1 MIAQRPTGTVTFL
14 FSDIEGS
21 TERWER
27 YRDAM
32 AAAIARHDAL
42 LRSMLEQHGA
52 YVFKTVGDAFYAAFA
67 RPEEAIAA
75 ALDVQRALA
84 DQDFSAVG
92 GLRVRMAVH
101 TGSANERDGDYFGP
115 ALNRVARLLAI
126 GHGGQVLVSGTSTDL
141 LQGTMPPQSS
151 LHDLGTHRLKDLA
164 QPEQVYQLVAEGL
177 AQSFPALLSLDR
189 LPNNLPPQLTS
200 FVGREKEI
208 AEIVELLGQYRF
220 ITLVG
225 TGGAG
230 KTRCAIQIGGDLLD
244 GSGDGVWLAE
254 LAPISDSSLVASVIA
269 ETLGVKGEPN
279 KPALEAVVAFLKRK
293 RLLLILDNCE
303 HVIDETRN
311 VVDDILRSCPEV
323 RILATSREGLNI
335 AGERVYRMPSLP
347 VPRAGEHVAS
357 DAEQRYGAVALFV
370 DRAVA
375 SDARFTFSDENAPHV
390 AEICRRLD
398 GIPLAIEL
406 AAARVKVLSPHQLAQ
421 KLNERFRVL
430 TGGNRR
436 ALPRQQTMR
445 ALVDWSYDLLAEDE
459 RTLFRKLGVFAGGFT
474 LETAVAVC
482 GEETIDEI
490 AILDMLSS
498 LVDKSLV
505 QAEPAGSGTRY
516 RLLESMRQYARE
528 RMEERGEHLAVA
540 HAHAVAFC
548 DLAEQLRDQ
557 YERVTNRAWLS
568 QAQPELENL
577 RAALE
582 WALTQRGDVALAQRT
597 IGAMRWMWYF
607 LAPAE
612 GRQWVRMATDAADA
626 STPETTLAALEL
638 AAAHLD
644 LALTQRKV
652 GYEEAQRAVA
662 RMKALGDDRGIAEAL
677 RIAGSALMPIGGHE
691 AGEVILREALELA
704 QRLGMR
710 KLVGRIYLGLG
721 GTRAFGGDIAGA
733 RTYYSEAM
741 SMARAN
747 GDDHALIIVA
757 DNLAEAEYRGGD
769 AAAALRIAEE
779 VIERGTPQSRNV
791 TIGNIA
797 QYLVALD
804 RYDDARRAA
813 REAVAISRD
822 AREYVSLAFALQ
834 HLAAIAVLAPVEDSE
849 MAIDSRRRGARLLGY
864 VGTCI
869 AALDAVRETEQME
882 YDRMLPVLNGAFDDA
897 ELAAL
902 VQEGSSW
909 SEDRAVAEAM
919 LI

>member
-1 MIAQRPTGTVTFL
+1 MATQIETGLPPARPTGTVTFL

-27 YRDAM
+27 HRDAM

-42 LRSMLEQHGA
+42 MRSALERHGA

-75 ALDVQRALA
+75 ALQAQRELQGA
-84 DQDFSAVG
+84 DFSEVD
-92 GLRVRMAVH
+92 GLRVRMALH
-101 TGSANERDGDYFGP
+101 TGTASERDGDYFGP

-141 LQGTMPPQSS
+141 LQGSLPLQSS
-151 LHDLGTHRLKDLA
+151 LRDLGTHRLKDLA

-177 AQSFPALLSLDR
+177 TESFPALLSLDR

-200 FVGREKEI
+200 FVGREQEI
-208 AEIVELLGQYRF
+208 AEIIELLGQYRF

-230 KTRCAIQIGGDLLD
+230 KTRCAIQVGGDLLD
-244 GSGDGVWLAE
+244 GSGNGVWLAE
-254 LAPISDSSLVASVIA
+254 LAPIGDPSLVGSVVL
-269 ETLGVKGEPN
+269 EVLGVQGEPN
-279 KPALEAVVAFLKRK
+279 KPALDSVVAFLKRK

-303 HVIDETRN
+303 HVIDGARK
-311 VVDDILRSCPEV
+311 VVDEILRACPDV
-323 RILATSREGLNI
+323 RIIATSREGLNI
-335 AGERVYRMPSLP
+335 AGERVYRMPSLHH
-347 VPRAGEHVAS
+347 ES
-357 DAEQRYGAVALFV
+357 AVALFV
-370 DRAVA
+370 DRALA
-375 SDARFTFSDENAPHV
+375 SDARFTLSDENSPHV
-390 AEICRRLD
+390 AEICVRLD

-406 AAARVKVLSPHQLAQ
+406 AAARVKVLSPRQLSQ

-445 ALVDWSYDLLAEDE
+445 ALVDWSYDLLSEDE
-459 RTLFRKLGVFAGGFT
+459 RALFRKLGIFAGGFT
-474 LETAVAVC
+474 FESAVAVC
-482 GEETIDEI
+482 ADDTLDEL

-528 RMEERGEHLAVA
+528 RLEERGEHVATA
-540 HAHAVAFC
+540 HAHAKAFHA
-548 DLAEQLRDQ
+548 LAEQLNEE
-557 YERVTNRAWLS
+557 YERIANRAWLS
-568 QAQPELENL
+568 LAQPELENF

-582 WALTQRGDVALAQRT
+582 WALTQRGDVALAQQIVGR
-597 IGAMRWMWYF
+597 MRWIWYF

-612 GRQWVRMATDAADA
+612 GRQWVRVAADAADA
-626 STPETTLAALEL
+626 STPEETLAALDL
-638 AAAHLD
+638 AASHLD
-644 LALTQRKV
+644 LSLTQRKTA
-652 GYEEAQRAVA
+652 YEEARRTIE
-662 RMKALGDDRGIAEAL
+662 RMKALGDDRGVAEAL
-677 RIAGSALMPIGGHE
+677 RIAGSALFPIGRHE
-691 AGEVILREALELA
+691 ESEIILREALERA

-710 KLVGRIYLGLG
+710 KLIARTYLSLG
-721 GTRAFGGDIAGA
+721 GARAFGGDIAGA
-733 RTYYSEAM
+733 RTFYSEAM

-747 GDDHALIIVA
+747 GDDHALMIVA

-769 AAAALRIAEE
+769 AAAALRIAQEMME
-779 VIERGTPQSRNV
+779 KGSPRSRNV
-791 TIGNIA
+791 TIGNVA

-804 RYDDARRAA
+804 RYDEARARALDAVGIA
-813 REAVAISRD
+813 RD
-822 AREYVSLAFALQ
+822 AQEYVSVTFALQ
-834 HLAAIAVLAPVEDSE
+834 HMAAVATLAPISDPALAVET
-849 MAIDSRRRGARLLGY
+849 RRRGARLLGY
-864 VGTCI
+864 VDARM

-882 YDRMLPVLNGAFDDA
+882 YDRMLPVLRATFDDV

-902 VQEGSSW
+902 MREGAGW
-909 SEDRAVAEAM
+909 NEDRAVAEAG
-919 LI
+919 LIPS